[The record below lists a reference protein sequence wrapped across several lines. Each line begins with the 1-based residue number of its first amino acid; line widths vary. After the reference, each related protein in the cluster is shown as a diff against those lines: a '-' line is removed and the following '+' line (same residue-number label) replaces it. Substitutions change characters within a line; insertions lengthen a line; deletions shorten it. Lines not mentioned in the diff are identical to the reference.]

1 MFYGLLL
8 EEGRILLLGSGPD
21 QGALGTQREVGG
33 CRPNLGGKTDQEV
46 MEHGEGRSRRG
57 LGWFQISDSG
67 LEGGGQP
74 LGGRSLGVAG
84 LSLRCSLVD
93 VWGQG
98 AG

>member
-1 MFYGLLL
+1 M
-8 EEGRILLLGSGPD
+8 GSGPD

-46 MEHGEGRSRRG
+46 MEHGERSSRRG
-57 LGWFQISDSG
+57 LGWFQVSDSG

-74 LGGRSLGVAG
+74 LGGRSLGLAG